1 MIQSQRQI
9 LTILAC
15 ASPLLVLGGAWWAV
29 DSYLLTPLLP
39 SAADPPEAHVRFLSD
54 PRGLPRLRGRRL
66 EQFLDQQTSRLQT
79 DAVFREQL
87 AAALRRSPPETQEA
101 ARQHLLE
108 AFKPRVLAD
117 IRRYHELSGAERT
130 AYLDGR
136 IVHYTRL
143 VAALRAGSSE
153 ESQRAARALL
163 PDREQLSR
171 LLLSVTS
178 QEERSMGL
186 AFLTAYQAR
195 VQQILADP
203 ELKRS
208 LENQITAALPRATA
222 EP

>member
-1 MIQSQRQI
+1 MIPSQRQI

-15 ASPLLVLGGAWWAV
+15 ASPLLLLGGAWWAI
-29 DSYLLTPLLP
+29 DACLLAPPLP
-39 SAADPPEAHVRFLSD
+39 SSGDPPEAYVRFLSD

-66 EQFLDQQTSRLQT
+66 EQFLDQQTSRLLT
-79 DAVFREQL
+79 DAAFREQL

-108 AFKPRVLAD
+108 ALKPRILAD
-117 IRRYHELSGAERT
+117 IRRFHALSGAEQAT
-130 AYLDGR
+130 YLDGR

-153 ESQRAARALL
+153 ETQRAARALL
-163 PDREQLSR
+163 PEREQLTH
-171 LLLSVTS
+171 LLLSATS
-178 QEERSMGL
+178 QEERNMGL

-208 LENQITAALPRATA
+208 FEARIAAPR
-222 EP
+222 